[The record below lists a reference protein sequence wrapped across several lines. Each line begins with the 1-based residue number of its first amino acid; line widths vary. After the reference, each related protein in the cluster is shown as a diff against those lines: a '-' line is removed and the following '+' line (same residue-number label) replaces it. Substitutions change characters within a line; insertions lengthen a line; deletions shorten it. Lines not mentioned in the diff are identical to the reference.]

1 MQKTPYSI
9 KRTGPI
15 VTTVPKRYK
24 IHSIIWLLLYCFC
37 KVVRH
42 LWWSQRLDIIL
53 PLTVTHRANLPQ
65 HCMAMQIERGLVVL
79 NTMSTCTHYHAY
91 CKYTGSLWNTLW
103 TQNSGPSDARF
114 RGVPLYLWGRS
125 CEDLIDKIT
134 GGLHVMWAMMQTRK
148 IHLSLTS
155 MRCYPL
161 PSIHPPDQLCQQ
173 DPLLQSAGVVAA
185 LVSHST
191 APH

>member
-15 VTTVPKRYK
+15 VSTVPKRYE

-37 KVVRH
+37 KVVHH

-65 HCMAMQIERGLVVL
+65 HCMAMQIEHGLVVL

-91 CKYTGSLWNTLW
+91 WKYTGSPWNTLW
-103 TQNSGPSDARF
+103 TQNDSPNDAHF
-114 RGVPLYLWGRS
+114 REVPLYRS
-125 CEDLIDKIT
+125 CEDLIHKVAGDLHAMKIKESFIF
-134 GGLHVMWAMMQTRK
+134 LWLAAEMQRHATHY
-148 IHLSLTS
+148 HL
-155 MRCYPL
+155 Y
-161 PSIHPPDQLCQQ
+161 IHPPDQLCQQ
-173 DPLLQSAGVVAA
+173 DPLLQSAGVVVA